1 MPCFESRL
9 ADVAEV
15 ETFES
20 PANFGF
26 RSAKS
31 SLVQAQWYEMIKLA
45 ILELRRPKWSWKR
58 FFSNKMFK

>member
-31 SLVQAQWYEMIKLA
+31 SLVQAQWYEMAKLA
-45 ILELRRPKWSWKR
+45 ILELRRPKWS
-58 FFSNKMFK
+58 